1 MKISDIT
8 SLGRVVDP
16 RYPTNLAIL
25 LISILVG
32 SVLFGFSVYMGEDFL
47 ASISA
52 AFTLGISVFLTWAIS
67 REIDPENELAAFA
80 GLLAVIPGSLLLG
93 DPNLVKTL
101 TMLLL
106 LRLLNRTTGLK
117 PKLFDSLTIL
127 AFGTLLVL
135 QGNWIFGFF
144 CAAALFL
151 DSLLP
156 DAGHQNLFFPG
167 VMTIITLIGV
177 IIFNPLQPQFEITTA
192 QVVFIAG
199 SILLFIPLILQTGK
213 ILVVCDFQPDMLNP
227 IRVQVGQLFA
237 ITTAVITWLMAG
249 LAGITSLLPLWGSL
263 FGLSLA
269 YLTSELIKLLRKI
282 VLKH

>member
-16 RYPTNLAIL
+16 RYPTNLTIL

-32 SVLFGFSVYMGEDFL
+32 SVLFGFSVYTGEDFL

-52 AFTLGISVFLTWAIS
+52 AFTLGVSVFLTWAIS
-67 REIDPENELAAFA
+67 REIDPEHELAAFA
-80 GLLAVIPGSLLLG
+80 GLLAVIPGYLFLG

-117 PKLFDSLTIL
+117 PKLLDSFTIL

-135 QGNWIFGFF
+135 RGNWIFGFF

-151 DSLLP
+151 DSRLP
-156 DAGHQNLFFPG
+156 DAGHQNLFFSG
-167 VMTIITLIGV
+167 VMTVITLIGV
-177 IIFNPLQPQFEITTA
+177 IIFNPPQPQFEFITA

-199 SILLFIPLILQTGK
+199 SILLFIPLILQTRK
-213 ILVVCDFQPDMLNP
+213 IQVVCDFQPDMLNP

-249 LAGITSLLPLWGSL
+249 LVGITSLLPLWGSL
-263 FGLSLA
+263 LGLSLA
-269 YLTSELIKLLRKI
+269 YLTSQLIKLLRKSFP
-282 VLKH
+282 KH